1 MVKFHMVLLV
11 TLIELPARRVGIR
24 EPCRKLRLRSQLDK
38 ASGTKW
44 YGRMEGSEANSL
56 FTKSMS
62 PLVGKKRVNEVGRT
76 VLLG

>member
-24 EPCRKLRLRSQLDK
+24 EPCRKLCLRSQLDK
-38 ASGTKW
+38 ASGTMW
-44 YGRMEGSEANSL
+44 YDKMEGSKANCL

-62 PLVGKKRVNEVGRT
+62 SSVGKKRVNEVGRT